1 MQLMIKIKDEKLQYD
16 INREAAKKLAQ
27 GEKQIKALEE
37 HGKQPVKESDEK
49 ESLTHSKQKIIFEEL
64 ANRKNE
70 KIQNLS
76 KQIYFNDLT
85 YNYKGKTAT
94 KGFIAFKAPLDLYKT
109 IKEGYLTLEKLEEKQ
124 KKIKSEIVSKRNSK
138 RK

>member
-1 MQLMIKIKDEKLQYD
+1 MIKTKDEKLQYD

-37 HGKQPVKESDEK
+37 HGKQPVKESDGK

-85 YNYKGKTAT
+85 YNYK
-94 KGFIAFKAPLDLYKT
+94 
-109 IKEGYLTLEKLEEKQ
+109 
-124 KKIKSEIVSKRNSK
+124 R
-138 RK
+138 